1 MRSVKIP
8 LNDSF
13 KSPGIVYVEKR
24 FSQNTERDKKRLGET
39 SVHWLPVT
47 DVYILRICEA
57 RFMEVF
63 FTPKGANL
71 EKEFF
76 LPSARP
82 DGQTI
87 GSGPRVCKI
96 VQMELI
102 VSPGGQG

>member
-63 FTPKGANL
+63 FYSQGGKLGEGIL
-71 EKEFF
+71 
-76 LPSARP
+76 SAIGKTRWP
-82 DGQTI
+82 DHWQWST
-87 GSGPRVCKI
+87 S
-96 VQMELI
+96 L
-102 VSPGGQG
+102 